1 VPIPSTFE
9 IESPAWL
16 RNLRWTVIAGIAAA
30 VAVSRIFGAQFDS
43 TAIFLL
49 LGAFAFWNLV
59 LPLVEHRSVTSSK
72 GVLFLQ
78 VLVDLAVV
86 TGVLWMSGGLMNPFV
101 AFYIVNVLVAGLLL
115 SPALTILISLF
126 ATGCVLFLL
135 RAPPIH
141 VNGEPILLK
150 SSPIWVSLPV
160 GLIVLIFVTTAFI
173 LVFLTRLGK
182 AQDLLRQRIKMDAL
196 GRLVAGLAHEIGTPL
211 NSILVLAKE
220 LEENVPE
227 SYKKDLG
234 IIANQAKRCG
244 EIVSLLLGYSRTMVR
259 RSDEVKYTPVEIVP
273 WIQETYDWLVD
284 AEAKKFPDRKRKPV
298 AFSIHVES
306 NVPSTMAVPQLIL
319 RQVLENLLKNARDA
333 TSNEPK
339 PEIRAEIYFDAPD
352 QEWHFVISDNG
363 PGFAKEEQE
372 KAFEAFFTTKK
383 QGFGS
388 GLGLYISYY
397 LLSQV
402 GGRIV
407 IEEHSGH
414 GARMRVTLP
423 KLEGLDDQDPPGA

>member
-1 VPIPSTFE
+1 MSIPSSFE
-9 IESPAWL
+9 IESPSWL

-30 VAVSRIFGAQFDS
+30 VAMARIFGAQFPS
-43 TAIFLL
+43 TTIFIL
-49 LGAFAFWNLV
+49 LGAFAIWNLV
-59 LPLVEHRSVTSSK
+59 LPIVEHRWASSHH
-72 GVLFLQ
+72 GMLFVQ
-78 VLVDLAVV
+78 VIVDLV
-86 TGVLWMSGGLMNPFV
+86 TVTAVLWQSGGLMNPFV
-101 AFYIVNVLVAGLLL
+101 GFFIVNVLVAGLLL
-115 SPALTILISLF
+115 NTVLTIFVSIF
-126 ATGCVLFLL
+126 ATACVLVLL
-135 RAPPIH
+135 QAPPIH
-141 VNGEPILLK
+141 VGGEAILLK
-150 SSPIWVSLPV
+150 SSPIWVGLPV
-160 GLIVLIFVTTAFI
+160 GLILLIFLTTAFI
-173 LVFLTRLGK
+173 VVFLARLGK
-182 AQDLLRQRIKMDAL
+182 AQEVARQRIKMDAL

-211 NSILVLAKE
+211 NSILVLGKE
-220 LEENVPE
+220 LEENVPDE
-227 SYKKDLG
+227 FKKDVG

-259 RSDEVKYTPVEIVP
+259 RSDEVKYTPVKIGP

-284 AEAKKFPDRKRKPV
+284 AESKKYPDRQRKPV
-298 AFSIHVES
+298 KFEIHAEV
-306 NVPSTMAVPQLIL
+306 NVPEIVHVPQLIL
-319 RQVLENLLKNARDA
+319 RQVLENTMKNARDA
-333 TSNEPK
+333 ILNEPN
-339 PEIRAEIYFDAPD
+339 PAITVEIYFDEPD

-363 PGFAKEEQE
+363 PGFTKEEAD

-423 KLEGLDDQDPPGA
+423 KLDGLDDQDPTGA